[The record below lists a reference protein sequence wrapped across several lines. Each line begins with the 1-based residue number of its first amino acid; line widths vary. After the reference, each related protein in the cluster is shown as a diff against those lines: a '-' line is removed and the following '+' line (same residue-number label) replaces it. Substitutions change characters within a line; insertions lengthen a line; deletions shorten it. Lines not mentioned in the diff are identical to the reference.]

1 VHACGNNRLAR
12 HGVATLKL
20 EPRSERFR
28 TKFFPPHAD
37 LIFMKT
43 EKTAPHEAARQVGRY
58 IRSRRLALGLSR
70 ADLARRL
77 NLVLG
82 SHISHVERGEGH
94 IASEAMVLWAHALE
108 IDTATFI
115 QQMDY
120 FYSAEA
126 GHTLTVERAQPH
138 SVAQVTLA

>member
-1 VHACGNNRLAR
+1 
-12 HGVATLKL
+12 
-20 EPRSERFR
+20 
-28 TKFFPPHAD
+28 
-37 LIFMKT
+37 MKT

-126 GHTLTVERAQPH
+126 GHTLTVERSQPH
-138 SVAQVTLA
+138 SVAQVILA